1 MDLGI
6 AVDLRT
12 YRIETMISP
21 SGLGEAKTAPLGSDE
36 VEVAPSESGE
46 TETLPSGSNE
56 AKTPLWGRKGCSF
69 RL

>member
-12 YRIETMISP
+12 FGIETVISP
-21 SGLGEAKTAPLGSDE
+21 SASGEVETTPSGSDEVEAAPSESGKAETLPLGSDE
-36 VEVAPSESGE
+36 AE
-46 TETLPSGSNE
+46 
-56 AKTPLWGRKGCSF
+56 TPLWGRKGCSF